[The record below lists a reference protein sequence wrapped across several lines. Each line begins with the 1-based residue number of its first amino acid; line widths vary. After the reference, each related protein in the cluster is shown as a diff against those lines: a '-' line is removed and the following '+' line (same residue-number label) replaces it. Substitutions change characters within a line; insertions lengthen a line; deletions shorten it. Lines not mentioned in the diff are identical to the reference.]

1 MFGDTPTD
9 NHFDETI
16 INQNQTDFNEDC
28 DSNFTEKELH
38 KVIFSL
44 KSNKSPGMDS
54 ITTEILKSSY
64 NYTSQFLL
72 TLYNRMFT
80 SGEYPRAWGEGI
92 ISPIFKK
99 GDANEAC
106 NYRGIT
112 LISILA
118 KVYSQ
123 LLLNRLTGWS
133 EKCKKYQITNLAFR
147 KGNQLM
153 IAFSFYIRL
162 FRKY

>member
-16 INQNQTDFNEDC
+16 INQNQTEFNEDL
-28 DSNFTEKELH
+28 DSNFTENELH

-72 TLYNRMFT
+72 TLDN
-80 SGEYPRAWGEGI
+80 
-92 ISPIFKK
+92 
-99 GDANEAC
+99 
-106 NYRGIT
+106 
-112 LISILA
+112 
-118 KVYSQ
+118 VY
-123 LLLNRLTGWS
+123 
-133 EKCKKYQITNLAFR
+133 FR
-147 KGNQLM
+147 
-153 IAFSFYIRL
+153 
-162 FRKY
+162 